1 MGVMKWKE
9 ELPGGISAAGIRA
22 GVGKTEDE

>member
-9 ELPGGISAAGIRA
+9 ELPGGISAAGNGA
-22 GVGKTEDE
+22 GAEKTVDE